1 VSRTAQLSLWD
12 AMIIEAAR
20 QAGCDR
26 VLTED
31 LSDGQVVSGVRI
43 ENPFMA

>member
-1 VSRTAQLSLWD
+1 
-12 AMIIEAAR
+12 MIIEAAR

-31 LSDGQVVSGVRI
+31 LSDGQVFSGVRSQ
-43 ENPFMA
+43 NPFLA